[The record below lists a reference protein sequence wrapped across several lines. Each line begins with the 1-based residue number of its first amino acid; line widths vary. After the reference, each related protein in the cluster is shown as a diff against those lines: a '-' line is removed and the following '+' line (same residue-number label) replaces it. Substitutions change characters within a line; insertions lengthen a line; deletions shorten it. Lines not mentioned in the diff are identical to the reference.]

1 MFSKRPGLVGIK
13 GLSAS
18 KNPIALSFAPRKVG
32 VMTKIAEKSNES
44 EDADDVIAVKG
55 NVSEEDEAMGR
66 YVNLEV
72 HFRNS
77 FKMMTC
83 GRRWSN
89 EDIIKNVSKQL
100 NVT

>member
-1 MFSKRPGLVGIK
+1 MLKKKPGFVGIK
-13 GLSAS
+13 GLSAP
-18 KNPIALSFAPRKVG
+18 KNPIALSFAPRKIG

-44 EDADDVIAVKG
+44 EDGDDLIAVKG
-55 NVSEEDEAMGR
+55 NANEEDESMGR
-66 YVNLEV
+66 YVNLEI

-89 EDIIKNVSKQL
+89 EEIIKNVSKQL
-100 NVT
+100 NDT